1 MNLLWFTIAA
11 LNHNNSADQEPVFL
25 FPKNHR
31 RNIGSAF
38 RCDITVPAMT
48 VESTIPAGSAVT
60 QKARHYIST
69 KRTRSH
75 LQVSQIYLLALS
87 LFVFWVL
94 TDHSDTTLSFN
105 DFAFFANRFYWWS
118 YFHSNTLLSKK
129 SAYKYNIWFFK
140 LQAVSTKNWTSQLF
154 VTPNNSS
161 LC

>member
-105 DFAFFANRFYWWS
+105 NFAFFANWFYRC
-118 YFHSNTLLSKK
+118 SNLHL
-129 SAYKYNIWFFK
+129 NISFQKTFGYDYIIIFRIFQDFF
-140 LQAVSTKNWTSQLF
+140 
-154 VTPNNSS
+154 
-161 LC
+161 

>member
-1 MNLLWFTIAA
+1 MHFPFPGCFCILRVPVLCRHLAAA

-105 DFAFFANRFYWWS
+105 NFAFFANWFY
-118 YFHSNTLLSKK
+118 
-129 SAYKYNIWFFK
+129 
-140 LQAVSTKNWTSQLF
+140 
-154 VTPNNSS
+154 
-161 LC
+161 

>member
-87 LFVFWVL
+87 LFVLRIL
-94 TDHSDTTLSFN
+94 TDYSDTTFSSN
-105 DFAFFANRFYWWS
+105 NFAFFTNWFNWWS
-118 YFHSNTLLSKK
+118 NLHCKSLLSDKFGCYYSTTFSINARK
-129 SAYKYNIWFFK
+129 I
-140 LQAVSTKNWTSQLF
+140 LQNL
-154 VTPNNSS
+154 
-161 LC
+161 